1 MKQTSAN
8 GKRAFLFATCL
19 VDLFYPSVGEAM
31 VKVLEQVGVTLDF
44 PEGQTCCGLPLF
56 NNGYVKEA
64 AAIARKMIPL
74 FQGED
79 PVVVPSG
86 SCGWMLKEVYPTL
99 FSNDEGL
106 HAQAKDFSERVH
118 EFSEFLVRKLQ
129 IDRVEGRYQGR
140 ITYHPSCHLLRG
152 LRIEEEPIRLLK
164 NLPGA
169 EFVRMER
176 EPEGRCCGFGGSF
189 SVKFPELSNV
199 IMKEKLQA
207 LERTGAEILVVND
220 AGCMLQ
226 LQGGLSRLGRS
237 IRVMHLAEVLAE
249 GMR

>member
-1 MKQTSAN
+1 MTQASAS
-8 GKRAFLFATCL
+8 GRRAFLFATCL
-19 VDLFYPSVGEAM
+19 VDLFYPWVGEAM
-31 VKVLEQVGVTLDF
+31 VKVLKQVGVTLDF

-56 NNGYVKEA
+56 NNGYVQEA
-64 AAIARKMIPL
+64 TALARKTIPL
-74 FQGED
+74 FEGTD
-79 PVVVPSG
+79 PIVVPSG

-99 FSNDEGL
+99 FPNDEGL
-106 HAQAKDFSERVH
+106 RARAGDFSDRVH
-118 EFSEFLVRKLQ
+118 EFSQFLVRKLQ
-129 IDRVEGRYQGR
+129 IERVEGVYRGR

-207 LERTGAEILVVND
+207 LEQTGAEILVVND
-220 AGCMLQ
+220 AGCMLH
-226 LQGGLSRLGRS
+226 LQGALSRLGRAV
-237 IRVMHLAEVLAE
+237 RVMHLAEVLAE
-249 GMR
+249 GIR